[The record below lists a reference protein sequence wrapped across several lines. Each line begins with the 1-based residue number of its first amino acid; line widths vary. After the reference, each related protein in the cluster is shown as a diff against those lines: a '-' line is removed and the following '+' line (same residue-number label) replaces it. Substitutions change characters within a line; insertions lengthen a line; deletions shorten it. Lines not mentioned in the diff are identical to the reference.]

1 MKFLVILLAVLTT
14 HLASAAQLPTLRVSD
29 NHRFLVTADGKPFF
43 WLGDTAWEIFHRLNR
58 EEAVNYLDNRA
69 KKNFTV
75 IQAVAIAE
83 FDGNTE
89 PNFYGKLPLIDQD
102 PTRPDPAGY
111 WDHVDY
117 IVREA
122 NQRGLY
128 VGFLPTWGRYWH
140 DKIKD
145 GKPLFTPANAEIY
158 GEWLGKRY
166 EDAGIVW
173 ILGGDRSIDNDEQK
187 EIIRSMARGLR
198 RGDHGKHLITL
209 HPSGGGGSAKWFQDE
224 DTIDFNL
231 RQNGHGIDFTGHYD
245 QTRVDYDRTPIKPV
259 IDGEPLY
266 EGHPL
271 SFDAKHFGHS
281 LAADVRRPLYWDL
294 FSGAC
299 GHTYGNHAI
308 WQFYDPQ
315 RHPPVNNPL
324 MPWTE
329 AIDQPGASQMQF
341 GRRLIESRPFLTRI
355 PDDSVIVTDRVATCV
370 PGAGTRRFVAT
381 RDIDGT
387 YAMVYAPVGRAFK
400 VHMDKITGATV
411 KAWWFNPR
419 TGEATPIGEFPN
431 TGARE
436 FTPPDIGELTDC
448 VLVLDDAL
456 KNYAP
461 PGQVSKS

>member
-1 MKFLVILLAVLTT
+1 MESHFSGTT
-14 HLASAAQLPTLRVSD
+14 RYSAR
-29 NHRFLVTADGKPFF
+29 
-43 WLGDTAWEIFHRLNR
+43 WEIFHRLNR
-58 EEAVNYLDNRA
+58 EEAVKYLDNRA

-83 FDGNTE
+83 FDGNIE

-122 NQRGLY
+122 NNCGLY

-173 ILGGDRSIDNDEQK
+173 ILGGDRTIENDEQK
-187 EIIRSMARGLR
+187 EIIRSMSRGLR

-231 RQNGHGIDFTGHYD
+231 RQNGHAIDFTGHYD
-245 QTRVDYDRTPIKPV
+245 QTRVDYDRTPVKPV

-308 WQFYDPQ
+308 WQFYDPKNG
-315 RHPPVNNPL
+315 HPPVNNPL

-355 PDDSVIVTDRVATCV
+355 PDDSVIVTDRVATSV

-381 RDIDGT
+381 RDTDGT
-387 YAMVYAPVGRAFK
+387 YAMVYAPVGRAFS
-400 VHMDKITGATV
+400 VHMDKIAGATV

-419 TGEATPIGEFPN
+419 NGEATAIGEFPN
-431 TGARE
+431 TGERE
-436 FTPPDIGELTDC
+436 FTPPDVGELLDW
-448 VLVLDDAL
+448 VLVLDDASKKYPPPEPEL
-456 KNYAP
+456 QNRNY
-461 PGQVSKS
+461 